1 VDAVRG
7 ELTRLFETAAAAV
20 EDVRAVSAAQR
31 DVQAARSAFEAVLT
45 RAKDAEELGA
55 RIEGR
60 LATLTEA
67 EGRMAR
73 LDTLLADV
81 RGTLEGLHG
90 QKVLVDHMVEKS
102 GQLGF
107 QVKEAEA
114 LLAALREER
123 DLAARIHEGLVELR
137 TERRQQAG

>member
-1 VDAVRG
+1 
-7 ELTRLFETAAAAV
+7 
-20 EDVRAVSAAQR
+20 
-31 DVQAARSAFEAVLT
+31 
-45 RAKDAEELGA
+45 
-55 RIEGR
+55 
-60 LATLTEA
+60 
-67 EGRMAR
+67 MAR

-90 QKVLVDHMVEKS
+90 QKVLVDHVVEKS
-102 GQLGF
+102 GQLSF

-137 TERRQQAG
+137 ADRRQQAG